1 MLYGIAPLLATAV
14 LAAAAEPPSNDGM
27 TRWAEQTLAAPDP
40 KADTHLGLFLDRKSD
55 GNGGAVVV
63 TTYPLGPAAVAGI
76 APDDVIVRWNGERL
90 DPHDPAHDIAR
101 RMRDVAPKTPV
112 RLRVLR
118 QGSPLSIE
126 VYPVLR
132 GLSAVKPSE
141 TRAGRTSAFAIPSLQ
156 RYADSRSS
164 PNVLSAIAAAR
175 RTVTQLPELAEGL
188 QLISLTPDLAP
199 YFSTSK
205 GLLVLRA
212 PTEAALQLREGDVIQ
227 SIDGHEPRDGGDV
240 RSLLNV
246 HEAGERVEITVTRR
260 HALKRLSVIVPM
272 LE

>member
-1 MLYGIAPLLATAV
+1 MSYGFALLLATGV
-14 LAAAAEPPSNDGM
+14 LAAAAEAAPNDAI
-27 TRWAEQTLAAPDP
+27 TEWAERALAAPDP
-40 KADTHLGLFLDRKSD
+40 KADTHLGLFLHRKGD

-63 TTYPLGPAAVAGI
+63 STYPLGPADVAGI

-90 DPHDPAHDIAR
+90 DRDDPAHDIAR
-101 RMRDVAPKTPV
+101 RMRDVAPETPV

-118 QGSPLSIE
+118 QGGPLSIE
-126 VYPVLR
+126 VRPVLR

-141 TRAGRTSAFAIPSLQ
+141 TPAGSSSALGIPPVPPYMSAKGLKL
-156 RYADSRSS
+156 
-164 PNVLSAIAAAR
+164 LSTFGALRPSI
-175 RTVTQLPELAEGL
+175 TPLPELAEGL

-199 YFSTSK
+199 YFSTIK

-212 PTEAALQLREGDVIQ
+212 PAEPALQLREGDVIQ
-227 SIDGHEPRDGGDV
+227 SIDGHEPHEGGDV

-246 HEAGERVEITVTRR
+246 HEPGERVEITVMRR
-260 HALKRLSVIVPM
+260 HELQRLSVTVPK

>member
-1 MLYGIAPLLATAV
+1 MLYGIALLLATGV
-14 LAAAAEPPSNDGM
+14 LAAATEPASNDAM
-27 TRWAEQTLAAPDP
+27 TEWVERTLAAPDP

-90 DPHDPAHDIAR
+90 DSDDPAHDIAR
-101 RMRDVAPKTPV
+101 RMRDVAPETPV

-126 VYPVLR
+126 VHPVLR

-141 TRAGRTSAFAIPSLQ
+141 TRAGLTSALAIPSVQ
-156 RYADSRSS
+156 PYANARSGLS
-164 PNVLSAIAAAR
+164 VLSTIGAVRPTI
-175 RTVTQLPELAEGL
+175 TPLPELAEGL

-205 GLLVLRA
+205 GLLVLHA
-212 PTEAALQLREGDVIQ
+212 PTESALQLREGDVIQ
-227 SIDGHEPRDGGDV
+227 SIDGHEPHEGGDV

-246 HEAGERVEITVTRR
+246 HEAGERVEITVMRR
-260 HALKRLSVIVPM
+260 HELKRLSVTVPK